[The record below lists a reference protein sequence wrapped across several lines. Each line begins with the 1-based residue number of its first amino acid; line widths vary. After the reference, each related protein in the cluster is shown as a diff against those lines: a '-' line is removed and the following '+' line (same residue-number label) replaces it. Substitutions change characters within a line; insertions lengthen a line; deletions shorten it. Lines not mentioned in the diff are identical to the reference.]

1 MDISLV
7 IQRLHENFPD
17 FIIDDDDL
25 DLPTVV
31 FGFFSSYINRAITLN
46 DDILIERII
55 TFLTGLL
62 NTNNLVVESCLDEI
76 ALGLDDAKDIFM
88 QKIELVNTGL
98 FLRLIETINMWEGIK
113 INKHK

>member
-31 FGFFSSYINRAITLN
+31 FGFFSDYIKKAVNLN
-46 DDILIERII
+46 DDILVGKII

-62 NTNNLVVESCLDEI
+62 HTNNKIVESCLDEI
-76 ALGLDDAKDIFM
+76 ALGLDDAKDIFI

-98 FLRLIETINMWEGIK
+98 YLRLIEPINMWEGIK